1 MPENAEPPV
10 DQDASRVAPT
20 EPARA
25 ADPVAKVDDLS
36 HPAFLGFLATQF
48 FGAFNDNLFKQLLL
62 LLAIPTAVAAG
73 ASEAGMLD
81 ATSVAAESA
90 TVESAAQAGVAAEA
104 EGGAD
109 LQGVATIVF
118 GLPFVVF
125 GGLAGY
131 LADRLSKRTIIVSS
145 KVAEIVIMALGM
157 LAFLATPSIGFAGLW
172 IVLFLMGLQST
183 FFGPGKYGIL
193 PEMLPRN
200 QLSKANGM
208 VLMTTFV
215 AIIIGTAIAGPLKDS
230 IVPPDMPRM
239 QAASGLWIGS
249 LVCVGIA
256 VIGTVTSLAIIRLP
270 AAEPNLKLK
279 TENLAVPKEMRSL
292 LRKDKPLLLAL
303 LASCVFWLIAGLT
316 IQSVNSLSKVQL
328 AQTDTWTSILVA
340 LISVGIAIGG
350 AAAGM
355 LGRKISDN
363 FVIQIGMWGTVLFC
377 TLLSIS
383 IPGSTDQPGQGHLL
397 GFTGSIPALIFL
409 GASAAFFAI
418 PIQVF
423 LQARPPQEL
432 KGRMIAVM
440 NQANFFAIVL
450 SGLVYSILDRI
461 ITAADAPRSYLFAA
475 MALLFLPVAIFFKL
489 DATDSETTNGE
500 TTDNENG
507 GIIAEG
513 AAQSV

>member
-1 MPENAEPPV
+1 MPENAASDPEFVPPSEHATTAAHAPSQSV
-10 DQDASRVAPT
+10 SDQGNAVGKIDQ
-20 EPARA
+20 
-25 ADPVAKVDDLS
+25 LS
-36 HPAFLGFLATQF
+36 HPAFIGFLATQF

-62 LLAIPTAVAAG
+62 LLAIPTAIVAG
-73 ASEAGMLD
+73 ASESGMLESSP
-81 ATSVAAESA
+81 AVQEMAQSSVAAGE
-90 TVESAAQAGVAAEA
+90 TTAAAAES
-104 EGGAD
+104 GGAD

-145 KVAEIVIMALGM
+145 KVAEIGIMALGM
-157 LAFLATPSIGFAGLW
+157 LAFLATPTIGFAGLW

-193 PEMLPRN
+193 PEMLPRD
-200 QLSKANGM
+200 QLGRANGL
-208 VLMTTFV
+208 VLMTTFI
-215 AIIIGTAIAGPLKDS
+215 AIIIGTAVAGPLKDS

-256 VIGTVTSLAIIRLP
+256 VVGTITSLLIIRLP
-270 AAEPNLKLK
+270 AAAPGLKLK
-279 TENLAVPKEMRSL
+279 TENLAVPKEMRAL
-292 LRKDKPLLLAL
+292 LRRDKPLLLAL

-350 AAAGM
+350 AVAGA
-355 LGRKISDN
+355 LSRKISDN
-363 FVIQIGMWGTVLFC
+363 FVIQIGMWGTVGLC
-377 TLLSIS
+377 ALLSITL
-383 IPGSTDQPGQGHLL
+383 PGAADAPGQGHLL
-397 GFTGSIPALIFL
+397 GFNGSIPVLICL

-450 SGLVYSILDRI
+450 SGLVYSILDQI
-461 ITAADAPRSYLFAA
+461 ISAADWPRSYLFAA
-475 MALLFLPVAIFFKL
+475 MAIMFLPVAIFYKL
-489 DATDSETTNGE
+489 DAD
-500 TTDNENG
+500 DNVQH
-507 GIIAEG
+507 A
-513 AAQSV
+513 S